1 MTKKSLLLFCAFL
14 LCLALPAGLS
24 YASSLTVETD
34 YRLRGVSFGNNDFD
48 TATSSDT
55 QSYYTQRVQVTLGG
69 SFNDEVRIV
78 TKLTALGVVGST
90 GTLFTTPYPNTSLTP
105 FIENAYIVLSNFN
118 GTPIDIYAGKQP
130 LMYGD
135 GLIIS
140 DNGVGA
146 NALRVIGRVP
156 WPGPWVAEL
165 MTAKL
170 ATQFKP
176 ASDTDIYGF
185 ISSTEWK
192 KHHWELGYFQYV
204 NKSGYQYA
212 PGGGVADTAR
222 EAFKEYYDIRVGRR
236 DEQSFYQLELA
247 KQSGHI
253 TRSDAS
259 VVALNGMGYT
269 IRGELY
275 GKNTRLGTVTARTF
289 LSKASG
295 NDARHPDSDGSFSP
309 DLTRR
314 YDGLERA
321 GHGQLFAATPTD
333 SYFSLPSDEYS
344 GINTLSLGAVFSPL
358 YAWGFSVDYFLYS
371 ASVGPR
377 GAPAASGFE
386 RMFGAEFSLGV
397 EMDIGVTY
405 THSKYVST
413 SLYYNRY
420 TPPTFESFWPHSQP
434 ATRYQF
440 EISARF

>member
-1 MTKKSLLLFCAFL
+1 MTKTSLLFPCAVLIWLF
-14 LCLALPAGLS
+14 LPAGSS

-55 QSYYTQRVQVTLGG
+55 QSYYTQRVQVTIGG
-69 SFNDEVRIV
+69 SFNGGIRIV

-90 GTLFTTPYPNTSLTP
+90 ATFFSTPYPNTSLTP
-105 FIENAYIVLSNFN
+105 FVENAYVILKDFN
-118 GTPIDIYAGKQP
+118 DAPIDIYAGKQP
-130 LMYGD
+130 LVYGD

-140 DNGVGA
+140 DNGLGA
-146 NALRVIGRVP
+146 NALRVVGRIA

-176 ASDTDIYGF
+176 GSDTDIYGF
-185 ISSTEWK
+185 VSTTEWK
-192 KHHWELGYFQYV
+192 KHQWELGYFQYV
-204 NKSGYQYA
+204 NKSGYLYA
-212 PGGGVADTAR
+212 PVGGTPDIAR
-222 EAFKEYYDIRVGRR
+222 KAVKEYYDIRVGRR
-236 DEQSFYQLELA
+236 DGQSFYQLELA
-247 KQSGHI
+247 KQTGRI
-253 TRSDAS
+253 TRADDSA
-259 VVALNGMGYT
+259 VGLNGMGYT

-295 NDARHPDSDGSFSP
+295 NDPSHSDSDGSFSP

-321 GHGQLFAATPTD
+321 GHGQLFAATPSD
-333 SYFSLPSDEYS
+333 SYFILPADYS
-344 GINTLSLGAVFSPL
+344 GINTLSLGADFSPL
-358 YAWGFSVDYFLYS
+358 YAWKFAVDYFLYS

-386 RMFGAEFSLGV
+386 RLFGAEYSLGV

-420 TPPTFESFWPHSQP
+420 TPPQFETFWPHAQS